1 MQSPPAAGTPQHR
14 TEQALTVGA
23 VALFAAAILLLL
35 MLPGCK
41 HEPPVA
47 PLVDG
52 GGNGGGGGDD
62 CDPNVVYFQQQV
74 LPILINN
81 CAVPGCHDQATDDN
95 DWIQIIDSTSLEN
108 SNIILN
114 GDMMEALTETDPDK
128 VMPPPDPGPDPD
140 PDQNRLT
147 PDEIALIQ
155 LWINQGALYNSCT
168 FACDTIAVTYSAT
181 IAPLVQQ
188 RCGGCHGGANPQG
201 GLNLGTHAVLST
213 LALDGTLAA
222 SVTHDPQGIPMPPFG
237 PMLPQCEID
246 KFLIWI
252 QDGAPNN

>member
-1 MQSPPAAGTPQHR
+1 METPPAAGSPQHR
-14 TEQALTVGA
+14 TEQAVTVGV

-41 HEPPVA
+41 HEPPIA
-47 PLVDG
+47 PLVED

-74 LPILINN
+74 LPLLISN

-95 DWIQIIDSTSLEN
+95 DWIQITDYNTLLN
-108 SNIILN
+108 SGIIQD
-114 GDMMEALTETDPDK
+114 GDLVEALNEDDPDK
-128 VMPPPDPGPDPD
+128 IMPPPDQPGLT
-140 PDQNRLT
+140 DQQI
-147 PDEIALIQ
+147 DLIE
-155 LWINQGALYNSCT
+155 LWIAQGAQNNSCSSG
-168 FACDTIAVTYSAT
+168 CDTTNVTYSGT
-181 IAPLVQQ
+181 IVPLVQQ

-222 SVTHDPQGIPMPPFG
+222 SVTHAPQAIPMPPSG
-237 PMLPQCEID
+237 PMLPQCDVD

>member
-1 MQSPPAAGTPQHR
+1 METPPAAGSPQHR
-14 TEQALTVGA
+14 TEQAITVSV

-41 HEPPVA
+41 HEPPIS
-47 PLVDG
+47 PLVDD
-52 GGNGGGGGDD
+52 GGNGGGGGDVP
-62 CDPNVVYFQQQV
+62 CDSNVVYFQQQV
-74 LPILINN
+74 LPILISN

-95 DWIQIIDSTSLEN
+95 DWIQITDFTTLLN
-108 SNIILN
+108 SGIIQD
-114 GDMMEALTETDPDK
+114 GDLVEALNETDPDK
-128 VMPPPDPGPDPD
+128 VMPPPDQPGLT
-140 PDQNRLT
+140 DQQI
-147 PDEIALIQ
+147 DLIE
-155 LWINQGALYNSCT
+155 LWIAQGAQNNSCSSV
-168 FACDTIAVTYSAT
+168 CDTTNVTYSAS

-213 LALDGTLAA
+213 LALDGSLAA
-222 SVTHDPQGIPMPPFG
+222 SVTHDPQGIPMPPSG
-237 PMLPQCEID
+237 PMLPQCDID

>member
-1 MQSPPAAGTPQHR
+1 METPPAAGSPQHR
-14 TEQALTVGA
+14 TEQAVTVG
-23 VALFAAAILLLL
+23 VIALFAAAILLLL

-41 HEPPVA
+41 HEPPIA
-47 PLVDG
+47 PLVED

-74 LPILINN
+74 LPLLISN

-95 DWIQIIDSTSLEN
+95 DWIQITDYNTLLN
-108 SNIILN
+108 SGIIQD
-114 GDMMEALTETDPDK
+114 GDLVEALNEDDPDK
-128 VMPPPDPGPDPD
+128 IMPPPDQPGLT
-140 PDQNRLT
+140 DQQI
-147 PDEIALIQ
+147 DLIE
-155 LWINQGALYNSCT
+155 LWIAQGAQNNSCSSG
-168 FACDTIAVTYSAT
+168 CDTTNVTYSGT
-181 IAPLVQQ
+181 IVPLVQQ

-222 SVTHDPQGIPMPPFG
+222 SVTHAPQAIPMPPSG
-237 PMLPQCEID
+237 PMLPQCDID